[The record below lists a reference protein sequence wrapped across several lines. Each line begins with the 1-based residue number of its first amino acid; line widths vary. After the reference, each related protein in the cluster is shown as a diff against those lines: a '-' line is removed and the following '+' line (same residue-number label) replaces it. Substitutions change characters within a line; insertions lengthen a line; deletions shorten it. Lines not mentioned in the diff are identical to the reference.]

1 MSSVV
6 AYYRILLFGFINNL
20 SGVNQKSELTV
31 AEAKAVINGAV
42 VESAEGNSASGDS
55 SAMQAAI
62 QCLTG
67 ELEEAKK
74 KTQQKDEEVKL
85 YRGKL
90 DESTKQMTL
99 LVS

>member
-1 MSSVV
+1 M
-6 AYYRILLFGFINNL
+6 
-20 SGVNQKSELTV
+20 
-31 AEAKAVINGAV
+31 INGT
-42 VESAEGNSASGDS
+42 VESAEGNGASGDS
-55 SAMQAAI
+55 SAMQASI
-62 QCLTG
+62 QRLTG

-74 KTQQKDEEVKL
+74 KTLQKDEEVKL

>member
-1 MSSVV
+1 MS
-6 AYYRILLFGFINNL
+6 I
-20 SGVNQKSELTV
+20 QKSELTV
-31 AEAKAVINGAV
+31 AEARAVINGAV
-42 VESAEGNSASGDS
+42 ESAGPNSASGDNS
-55 SAMQAAI
+55 TSQATI
-62 QCLTG
+62 QRLTG

-99 LVS
+99 LVRAFLN